1 MHFCNQGGKNDV
13 DGTWGHWTMQEGES
27 DMFLLNQR
35 TGKKYKINLTEV

>member
-1 MHFCNQGGKNDV
+1 MHFSNEGGQNSL
-13 DGTWGHWTMQEGES
+13 DGTWGHWTMQEGEK